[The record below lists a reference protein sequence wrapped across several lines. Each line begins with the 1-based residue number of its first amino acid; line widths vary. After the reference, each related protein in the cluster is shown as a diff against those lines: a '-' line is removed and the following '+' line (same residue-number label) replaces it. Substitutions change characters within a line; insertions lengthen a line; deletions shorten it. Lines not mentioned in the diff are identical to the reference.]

1 MVEIHNTVA
10 KVFENNKEN
19 LEIYECKDEFS
30 ELKTSVTIM
39 VLILKIHVMRFL

>member
-19 LEIYECKDEFS
+19 LEIYECKDELLFN
-30 ELKTSVTIM
+30 SV
-39 VLILKIHVMRFL
+39 KNP